1 MTNNFPSI
9 SQILFKI
16 KINNFSVKF
25 LQNSNEIKKKDENFC
40 SSYKFDDKKDK
51 YTTQISKEMMN
62 NNFILESNK
71 ENNTN

>member
-1 MTNNFPSI
+1 M
-9 SQILFKI
+9 
-16 KINNFSVKF
+16 
-25 LQNSNEIKKKDENFC
+25 QNSKEIKKKEESFC
-40 SSYKFDDKKDK
+40 SSFKFDDKKDK

>member
-1 MTNNFPSI
+1 MQNN
-9 SQILFKI
+9 
-16 KINNFSVKF
+16 
-25 LQNSNEIKKKDENFC
+25 NEIKK
-40 SSYKFDDKKDK
+40 SSSFKFDNKKGK

>member
-1 MTNNFPSI
+1 M
-9 SQILFKI
+9 
-16 KINNFSVKF
+16 
-25 LQNSNEIKKKDENFC
+25 QNSKEIKKKDESFY
-40 SSYKFDDKKDK
+40 SSFKFDDKKDK

>member
-1 MTNNFPSI
+1 M
-9 SQILFKI
+9 
-16 KINNFSVKF
+16 
-25 LQNSNEIKKKDENFC
+25 QNSNEIKKKDENFC

-71 ENNTN
+71 ENNTNLSCNNDTKKRIDTLLNLVTQ

>member
-1 MTNNFPSI
+1 
-9 SQILFKI
+9 
-16 KINNFSVKF
+16 
-25 LQNSNEIKKKDENFC
+25 LQNSKEIKKKDKNFC
-40 SSYKFDDKKDK
+40 SSFKFDDKKDK